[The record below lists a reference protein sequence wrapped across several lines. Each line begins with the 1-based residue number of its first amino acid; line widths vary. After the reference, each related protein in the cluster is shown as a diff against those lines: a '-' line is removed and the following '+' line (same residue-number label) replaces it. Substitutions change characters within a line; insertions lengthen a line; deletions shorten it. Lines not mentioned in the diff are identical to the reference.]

1 VIDTPVSLPLPT
13 LPNHS
18 PVPVG
23 RTTSIAVS
31 TSAGVACSSNAWLA
45 DTTASALRRHVPR
58 HARLLDLDHP
68 GGGQVES
75 GVAQAL
81 GTALYEHLIVD
92 DADTVTTPVLRH
104 YHIPHMADVAGPRRR

>member
-1 VIDTPVSLPLPT
+1 M
-13 LPNHS
+13 
-18 PVPVG
+18 
-23 RTTSIAVS
+23 S

-58 HARLLDLDHP
+58 HARRLDLDHP

-75 GVAQAL
+75 GAAQAL

-92 DADTVTTPVLRH
+92 YAGTVTTPVLRH
-104 YHIPHMADVAGPRRR
+104 FHIPHMAAVAGPRRR